1 MAEFPRTPPRQH
13 NSQTEALPAN
23 AVPDIGELIAL
34 RRQRGVVPQV
44 APPQSATQTGRHLS
58 RSRGRGMD
66 FDESRPYQP
75 GDDIRTIDWRVT
87 ARTTRTH
94 TKIFRE
100 ERERPVYLLVDLRH
114 TMFFGSHQTKSVCA
128 ARMAAA
134 LAWATLQR
142 GDRVGALVFGGSGQ
156 RDIRPRRSHH
166 EVLRLIRAL
175 HDLAPRQPQSAA
187 TPPTL
192 ADMMAELA
200 RIRDNG
206 ATVFVISD
214 FHDRDASVD
223 RQWYRLARRHR
234 VVPIMIYDRLEQEL
248 PPPGTYPVSDGERTL
263 QLRTDLPHERRRF
276 QALFQDHQQQLAQQA
291 NRLGA
296 RLLSCRTDQD
306 VSALLRQYFGGD
318 GRGERS

>member
-1 MAEFPRTPPRQH
+1 MADSAKTRLAPQ
-13 NSQTEALPAN
+13 QKLPAT

-34 RRQRGVVPQV
+34 RRQRGLVPHV
-44 APPQSATQTGRHLS
+44 PPLHSATQAGRHLS

-94 TKIFRE
+94 TKVFRE

-114 TMFFGSHQTKSVCA
+114 TMFFGSRQTKSVCA
-128 ARMAAA
+128 AKVAAA

-142 GDRVGALVFGGSGQ
+142 GDRVGALVFSDDQQ

-175 HDLAPRQPQSAA
+175 HDLAPRQPQGSETAPSL
-187 TPPTL
+187 T
-192 ADMMAELA
+192 DMIAEMA

-206 ATVFVISD
+206 ATIFIISD
-214 FHDRDASVD
+214 FHDRDDHSD
-223 RQWYRLARRHR
+223 HQWYRLARRHR

-248 PPPGTYPVSDGERTL
+248 PPPGRYPVSNGEHIV
-263 QLRTDLPHERRRF
+263 QLHTGQPHERRRF
-276 QALFQDHQQQLAQQA
+276 EQLFQDRRQQLEQQA
-291 NRLGA
+291 HRLGG
-296 RLLSCRTDQD
+296 RLLPCRSDSD
-306 VSALLRQYFGGD
+306 VTALLREYFNGTERGG
-318 GRGERS
+318 RS